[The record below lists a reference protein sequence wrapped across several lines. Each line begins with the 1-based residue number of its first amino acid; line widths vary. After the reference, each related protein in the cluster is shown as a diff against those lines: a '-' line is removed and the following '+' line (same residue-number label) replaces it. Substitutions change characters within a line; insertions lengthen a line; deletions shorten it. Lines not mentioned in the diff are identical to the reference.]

1 MPRGGSSFTVCFSLP
16 FFGVNDI
23 TGILKQKF
31 LVRVRSPFFGRHGHS
46 FLPIWLK
53 FGMKVAYFNFKPS
66 CFLQKCQ
73 IQVIK
78 CQKSP
83 KT

>member
-1 MPRGGSSFTVCFSLP
+1 MPREAHHSQFASHFRFLGI
-16 FFGVNDI
+16 NDV

-53 FGMKVAYFNFKPS
+53 FGMKVA
-66 CFLQKCQ
+66 
-73 IQVIK
+73 
-78 CQKSP
+78 
-83 KT
+83 